1 MTTQFLLSPVIGIL
15 NRLRFSYKFILISMM
30 FLLPILVMSTELVL
44 EHNQKI
50 QTIQNRQLALNYLAA
65 LRPLSEQIAQTRG
78 MTNAFL
84 NGKVK
89 LESKIMDKRSSV
101 DAKLGL
107 LTEIDTRLG
116 ATYET
121 DNRVAR
127 IKNIWGK
134 LKRSA
139 FVNEPATT
147 FAEYTGLIDS
157 ILALMVH
164 VSASSGLI
172 LSENLDTFY
181 LTDSLVNVIPQTAE
195 IIGKSRGLGSG
206 IAAKKQISDAKK
218 VKLTGFINSVI
229 ATRKRMHYGF
239 DVALNDNQQLAES
252 LTDSLAKAS
261 AATSEFVN
269 LSKAELTEASEIKI
283 EESDYFQA
291 GTNAISA
298 NLELYDLI
306 LPVINDVYR
315 QRIEQARGERLYL
328 MLAIGLIIVACFYVF
343 VGFYHAIMQSINSMV
358 ISVDQIS
365 RGDLTVSIE
374 GDSKDE
380 MSRIRIHINS
390 MVEKFRDL
398 VAQVVTAAEQVVE
411 VSEKTSKISAQT
423 TDEIL
428 QQNREIEQVA
438 AAIEEMSLKIQ
449 DVAMN
454 TSKAADETSNANTVT
469 ETGQGIVNQTIDS
482 ISKLSEEMGQACSV
496 IKVLETNSSEIDT
509 ILNVIR
515 GIAEQTNLLALN
527 AAIEAARAGEQ
538 GRGFAVVADEVR
550 TLAGRTQE
558 STLEIQSIIERLQQ
572 GAANAVKVIEQGVS
586 TTDDTVDKAHNAG
599 SSLETLAETVSRI
612 KSTNIQVASAV
623 EEQSSV
629 AKEVNRSVLHIRDGC
644 IRNQEGSSETSR
656 TSETLFE
663 TANNL
668 RTLMNEFKVS

>member
-1 MTTQFLLSPVIGIL
+1 MTTQFLLSPVIRIL
-15 NRLRFSYKFILISMM
+15 NRLRFSHKFILISMM
-30 FLLPILVMSTELVL
+30 FLLPILVMSAELVL
-44 EHNQKI
+44 EHNLKI
-50 QTIQNRQLALNYLAA
+50 QTIQNRQLALNYLDA

-84 NGKVK
+84 NGKLK

-101 DAKLGL
+101 DGKLGL
-107 LTEIDTRLG
+107 LIEIDSRLG
-116 ATYET
+116 ITYET
-121 DNRVAR
+121 GSRVAQ
-127 IKNIWGK
+127 IKNTWGE
-134 LKRSA
+134 LKRTA

-147 FAEYTGLIDS
+147 FAEYTRLINS

-206 IAAKKQISDAKK
+206 IAASKQISDAKK
-218 VKLTGFINSVI
+218 VKLTGFINSIVE
-229 ATRKRMHYGF
+229 TRKRMQHGF
-239 DVALNDNQQLAES
+239 DVALNSNKQLAES

-261 AATSEFVN
+261 LATSVFVK
-269 LSKAELTEASEIKI
+269 LSKTELTEASVIEI
-283 EESDYFQA
+283 EPNDYFQA
-291 GTNAISA
+291 GTDAISA

-306 LPVINDVYR
+306 QPVINDVYQ
-315 QRIEQARGERLYL
+315 QRIEQAQGERLYL
-328 MLAIGLIIVACFYVF
+328 LLAIALIIAACFYVF
-343 VGFYHAIMQSINSMV
+343 AGFYQAIMQSINSMV
-358 ISVDQIS
+358 TSVDHIS
-365 RGDLTVSIE
+365 KGDLTVSIK

-380 MSRIRIHINS
+380 MSRIRTHINS

-398 VAQVVTAAEQVVE
+398 VSQVVIAAEQVVE

-438 AAIEEMSLKIQ
+438 TAIEEMSLTIQ

-469 ETGQGIVNQTIDS
+469 ETGQEIVNQTIDS

-558 STLEIQSIIERLQQ
+558 STLEIQSIIERLQL

-629 AKEVNRSVLHIRDGC
+629 AKDVNRSVIHIRDGC
-644 IRNQEGSSETSR
+644 ARNQEGSSETSR

-663 TANNL
+663 TAHNL
-668 RTLMNEFKVS
+668 RTLMNEFKIS